1 MSSRHFLKPLVILGC
16 LLIPPSCQ
24 GPPRTPES
32 STVEQDAANR
42 DARMFRAFH
51 HIGLPTEDPQADE
64 TYVEET
70 KVWVTDPADHS
81 YRVEYL
87 RYEQDSPVTGPLR
100 EKAHV
105 AYRVDDLAAALEGKE
120 LLLEPFT
127 PMPGLSVAFFE
138 EDGVVIEYMQ
148 FEGGATEF
156 DDLN

>member
-1 MSSRHFLKPLVILGC
+1 
-16 LLIPPSCQ
+16 
-24 GPPRTPES
+24 
-32 STVEQDAANR
+32 
-42 DARMFRAFH
+42 MFRAFH

-70 KVWVTDPADHS
+70 KVWVTDPADHP
-81 YRVEYL
+81 YRVEFL
-87 RYEQDSPVTGPLR
+87 RYEADSPVTGPLR
-100 EKAHV
+100 EKPHV
-105 AYRVDDLAAALEGKE
+105 AYRVDDLGTALKGKE

-148 FEGGATEF
+148 FEGDATEF

>member
-1 MSSRHFLKPLVILGC
+1 MPLRHCPNPLVILCC
-16 LLIPPSCQ
+16 LLIPASCQ
-24 GPPRTPES
+24 APPRTQES
-32 STVEQDAANR
+32 HAVDQESPNR
-42 DARMFRAFH
+42 NGRLFRAFH

-70 KVWVTDPADHS
+70 RVWVTDPADHPC
-81 YRVEYL
+81 RVEYL
-87 RYEQDSPVTGPLR
+87 RYEEDSPVTGPLR
-100 EKAHV
+100 RKPHV
-105 AYRVDDLAAALEGKE
+105 AYRVDDLAAALEGRE

-148 FEGGATEF
+148 FEGDATEF